1 MASPGASIAT
11 SGATLQNPPGTPL
24 PPPRKAGNGAFV
36 AALLAGAGAGAC
48 YVYDAQN
55 KTASTVTPVRSVT
68 PETQTEE
75 TRAGETKGDPPKAT
89 PAEAPAPGRALNL
102 RRLFAFEKQ
111 RERVAK
117 DIGALATE
125 KVAVT
130 KVVTE
135 RSVTPETQ
143 TPKREETPTDPTPTP
158 TPTPTPVAFKKVK
171 EVTQEVPPE
180 ANEKVSLVFGTAAD
194 ALLAVA
200 DAAAEA
206 ERIEVANEK
215 ERRASFAAS
224 ETSSRDLNLD
234 SNSAGPASAT
244 RAISLQTVSTNG
256 VQDSNASAIHS
267 NARSRQTATETDER
281 LAPSATSSRGAA
293 EVCVFFSSSFFFF
306 SFSVFSLLHSSAPAL
321 HAGSVFIG
329 SKNLERGRAH
339 KNEFDHSTRRRV
351 PGVSWGRDGHPLHRK
366 HRTKSFP
373 WFFFFCW
380 SARVSSPTGH
390 HVSSLSLPK

>member
-293 EVCVFFSSSFFFF
+293 EDIARA
-306 SFSVFSLLHSSAPAL
+306 SAAFRATPL
-321 HAGSVFIG
+321 AGESDAVAFAKTLDTFAGAGLSQSPRSAFAI
-329 SKNLERGRAH
+329 AH
-339 KNEFDHSTRRRV
+339 TRRTYTTGNSYQYSRLLRIHHERTV
-351 PGVSWGRDGHPLHRK
+351 CGIQVTNITRD
-366 HRTKSFP
+366 
-373 WFFFFCW
+373 
-380 SARVSSPTGH
+380 
-390 HVSSLSLPK
+390 

>member
-244 RAISLQTVSTNG
+244 RAISLQTVSTKG
-256 VQDSNASAIHS
+256 VKDS

-281 LAPSATSSRGAA
+281 LAPNATSSRGAA
-293 EVCVFFSSSFFFF
+293 EVRVFFSSSFFFF
-306 SFSVFSLLHSSAPAL
+306 GFFAVTLFCPGTS
-321 HAGSVFIG
+321 
-329 SKNLERGRAH
+329 
-339 KNEFDHSTRRRV
+339 RRV
-351 PGVSWGRDGHPLHRK
+351 SFYRQQEP
-366 HRTKSFP
+366 RTRQDSQK
-373 WFFFFCW
+373 
-380 SARVSSPTGH
+380 RV
-390 HVSSLSLPK
+390 